1 MAQLVA
7 QLPRASL
14 SPIPPFGLDLFEGS
28 EEDLP
33 DDSMSLAAF
42 DTEDWS
48 CSLHDS
54 APQWIDSQ
62 SASLQ
67 HRSHHMLCTTS
78 CLSAPALQLLQVTRE
93 A

>member
-1 MAQLVA
+1 MHSQEPQRKKQWSQRREKSGTSEVTLA

-14 SPIPPFGLDLFEGS
+14 SPIPPFGLVSFEGS

-33 DDSMSLAAF
+33 DDSMSLVAF

-48 CSLHDS
+48 CTLHVS

-67 HRSHHMLCTTS
+67 HRSHHM
-78 CLSAPALQLLQVTRE
+78 
-93 A
+93 